1 MRILEDKFS
10 DLKEQQHKILFGQ
23 RDNEEEDEMISS
35 QVIESSNPLEMTN
48 KTNNLN
54 MLSP

>member
-23 RDNEEEDEMISS
+23 RDNEEEDETISS
-35 QVIESSNPLEMTN
+35 QVIESSNPMEMTN